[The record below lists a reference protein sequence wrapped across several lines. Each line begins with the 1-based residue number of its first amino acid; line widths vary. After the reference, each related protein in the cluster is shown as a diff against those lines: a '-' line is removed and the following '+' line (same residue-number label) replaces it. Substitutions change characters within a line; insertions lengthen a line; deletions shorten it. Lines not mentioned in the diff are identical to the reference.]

1 ILSGGYNTVK
11 NISEGNFNLHRVFLD
26 GLMEVSP
33 TVRGYRRVADIAD
46 YQLTLV
52 REYRN
57 AYNRFKRDG
66 NFNPEE
72 LAYLGRVYDKLFRE
86 SLRNLDELLTVVT
99 AGKARMSD
107 DERLQAIDRIY
118 LDMQDKLMFLR
129 HFNNNTTV
137 LAVQRAKEKN
147 DARTMR
153 RVYGTNRENGILAK
167 CVMAAVI
174 AAVCLGLP
182 FLGHAQDIAGEM
194 KGMHGVLESLYNQMM
209 PLCGQLIGVGRGLA
223 GFAAMWYIASRVWG
237 HLSRAEPIDFYPLF
251 RPFAIGFCVL
261 MFPSVLGIIGGV
273 MKPTVTATS
282 AMVEGSDRA
291 ITVLLQR

>member
-1 ILSGGYNTVK
+1 MKKMIVITALVLAALLPAGKVSAQANEIAQLLLNVEKLAQFKQILSDMKKGYEILSGGYNTVK

-118 LDMQDKLMFLR
+118 LDMQDKLLFLR

-153 RVYGTNRENGILAK
+153 RVYGTNE
-167 CVMAAVI
+167 
-174 AAVCLGLP
+174 
-182 FLGHAQDIAGEM
+182 
-194 KGMHGVLESLYNQMM
+194 
-209 PLCGQLIGVGRGLA
+209 
-223 GFAAMWYIASRVWG
+223 
-237 HLSRAEPIDFYPLF
+237 
-251 RPFAIGFCVL
+251 
-261 MFPSVLGIIGGV
+261 
-273 MKPTVTATS
+273 
-282 AMVEGSDRA
+282 
-291 ITVLLQR
+291 